1 METHESDLITDTA
14 GRRWRH
20 WLPVVVFFG
29 AALVS
34 LSCHQS
40 AADRVATVEDST
52 RTLAARLGSELV
64 RRSAP
69 LTDALQQLAE
79 AERARRR
86 GEAGMDPSALGA
98 RSLERFSSLFAVAIV
113 DREQGLRWA
122 QARSP
127 SSPSSADVQ
136 AIEQACDAVL
146 RRPVAT
152 SPTVVNRHDPQAGGS
167 GFLIVVP
174 VRDKGR
180 VMSFVVGVV
189 NHEEFFSATL
199 DEVVSADYQYR
210 VLEGTRELFRR
221 GGPAPWHD
229 AYAARAAIP
238 FFNVRWDAEISPL
251 VVSGSAEPLSAV
263 GNAERYPGKP

>member
-1 METHESDLITDTA
+1 METHESDRITDSA
-14 GRRWRH
+14 GRRCRR
-20 WLPVVVFFG
+20 WLPVAVLCG
-29 AALVS
+29 AALIS

-40 AADRVATVEDST
+40 AADRVATVEEST
-52 RTLAARLGSELV
+52 RTLAARLGYELV

-86 GEAGMDPSALGA
+86 GEAGMDPSAIGA
-98 RSLERFSSLFAVAIV
+98 RSLERFSGLFAVAIV

-146 RRPVAT
+146 RRPVPN
-152 SPTVVNRHDPQAGGS
+152 SPTVVNRHDLQAGGS
-167 GFLIVVP
+167 GFLIAVP
-174 VRDKGR
+174 VRDDGR
-180 VMSFVVGVV
+180 VISFVVGVF
-189 NHEEFFSATL
+189 HHDDFFSATL

-221 GGPAPWHD
+221 GGPAPWRD
-229 AYAARAAIP
+229 AYSARAAIP
-238 FFNVRWDAEISPL
+238 FFNVRWEAEISPL
-251 VVSGSAEPLSAV
+251 VVSRSAEPLAAV
-263 GNAERYPGKP
+263 GSAERYPGKP